1 MFRSTVRTWA
11 IRTARLLACGL
22 VVSAPLAVLPT
33 AHAADAEPAGIPTQA
48 DSQQV
53 WAEAGKAAQQGP
65 GEVKLLDKA
74 VLKLADDRVFIP
86 QPYATR
92 LLQAMGNPG
101 SDPKLQGLVFPKGED
116 QGWFMTVE
124 YEASGHIKDD
134 DAKDWNA
141 DDLLKSYK
149 EGTEAS
155 NQERVKMGA
164 PELEIIGWAEKP
176 AYDAGTHRLVW
187 AMSSREKGASADD
200 EQGVNYNT
208 YLLGREGYFEMN
220 LVTSLKD
227 LPSHK
232 PEGSAVLAAVNFNDG
247 QRYQDFNEKTD
258 HVAEYGL
265 AALVLG
271 VGAKKLGLLAGLG
284 LFFAKFAKLILIGLA
299 GVGALVAKLFRRGDR
314 PAA

>member
-1 MFRSTVRTWA
+1 MFHSTVRTWA
-11 IRTARLLACGL
+11 IRTACLFALA
-22 VVSAPLAVLPT
+22 APLALLPT
-33 AHAADAEPAGIPTQA
+33 AHAADQAAEPAGIPAQTS
-48 DSQQV
+48 SQQV
-53 WAEAGKAAQQGP
+53 WAEASQAAQKGP

-74 VLKLADDRVFIP
+74 VLKLAEDRVFIP
-86 QPYATR
+86 QPHATR

-101 SDPKLQGLVFPKGED
+101 DDPTLQGLVFPKDEE
-116 QGWFMTVE
+116 QGWFMTVN
-124 YEASGHIKDD
+124 YEASGHVKDD
-134 DAKDWNA
+134 DAKEWNA

-149 EGTEAS
+149 EGTEES

-187 AMSSREKGASADD
+187 AMSSREKGASADQ

-220 LVTSLKD
+220 LITSLKD
-227 LPSHK
+227 LPAHK
-232 PEGSAVLAAVNFNDG
+232 PEGGAVLAAVNFNDG

-284 LFFAKFAKLILIGLA
+284 LFFAKFAKVILLGLA
-299 GVGALVAKLFRRGDR
+299 GLGGLAVKLFRRNGN
-314 PAA
+314 AA